1 MSKFAIRLL
10 TLAMY
15 TTALAAAPMVTSSK
29 AAAET
34 SKAVKKSK
42 KIHRSSSV
50 DAPRPSSQTRP
61 NSNNPYDDPD
71 RKVSY

>member
-15 TTALAAAPMVTSSK
+15 ATALAAPMVTSSK

-50 DAPRPSSQTRP
+50 DAPRPSSQARP

>member
-10 TLAMY
+10 TLAIY
-15 TTALAAAPMVTSSK
+15 ATALAAAPMVTSSK
-29 AAAET
+29 AES

-50 DAPRPSSQTRP
+50 DAPRPSSQARP

>member
-15 TTALAAAPMVTSSK
+15 ATALAAAPMVTSSN

-34 SKAVKKSK
+34 SKAAKSK
-42 KIHRSSSV
+42 KIHRSSGV
-50 DAPRPSSQTRP
+50 DAPRPSSQARP

>member
-1 MSKFAIRLL
+1 MSKSAIRLL

-15 TTALAAAPMVTSSK
+15 ATALAAAPMVTSSK
-29 AAAET
+29 AAAEA

-42 KIHRSSSV
+42 KIHRSSGV
-50 DAPRPSSQTRP
+50 DAPRPSIQARP